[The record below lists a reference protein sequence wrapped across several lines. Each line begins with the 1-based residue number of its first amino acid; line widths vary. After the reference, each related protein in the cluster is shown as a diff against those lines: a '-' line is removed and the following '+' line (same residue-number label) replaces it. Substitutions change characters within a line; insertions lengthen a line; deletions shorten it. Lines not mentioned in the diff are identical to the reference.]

1 MSRAPGAVRVWE
13 VLADIDGEGPAAD
26 GTAVRRFRT
35 QRDADA
41 FAATATC
48 YGRPATVS
56 ADDVPRRIAQRWGM
70 A

>member
-1 MSRAPGAVRVWE
+1 MRTAPGIVRVWE
-13 VLADIDGEGPAAD
+13 VLADIDGEGPAGD

-48 YGRPATVS
+48 YGKPATVDYHD
-56 ADDVPRRIAQRWGM
+56 APRKLAQRWGM